1 MNTETNVTN
10 TNESEKLSELLTRLA
25 STSGQDPS
33 FCKEILREIERETSI
48 GKNQQQHLVAKLAVA
63 AAKTEEPFKSLLR
76 WLDGIEATI
85 SPDTAIRG
93 LLLDPELNKPL
104 VPLLIAQSLVPDPNA
119 GKGTFASRSLWV
131 TPQFYK
137 DLKKAAG
144 ESYARL
150 GVSVWDAGERE
161 FRSAEWCDAW
171 TKFSM
176 ELLSVLL
183 KKDGVSR
190 VDLVSDYVS
199 RIADADIGCASALSR
214 FLLYLQTDIGIP
226 NRDAIEKL
234 RNSQVGRFFKKLSAT
249 ITGNGNDEDRV
260 ADNALEESSKGPDL
274 KSSISVLPAKATSD
288 PEDLKNT
295 IVLRSALP
303 QQLLRAVERFCADL
317 QAHIQDSPEKTSVT
331 KDSVEKSMSDE
342 ESRQKLQKRV
352 ESLVERVNSSSE
364 HIARIDKERKAL
376 NDQIKELEF
385 EASEKDKLLSKSE
398 ESRVR
403 SQVELDQLKEDYKN
417 QDRRSEQLF
426 SQSRQQIMLDL
437 DIQLRD
443 HWEMTSRMIELVIA
457 KEREPQLLEKMW
469 NELDLILWEAIG
481 RAGSPV
487 KSAN

>member
-1 MNTETNVTN
+1 M
-10 TNESEKLSELLTRLA
+10 
-25 STSGQDPS
+25 
-33 FCKEILREIERETSI
+33 
-48 GKNQQQHLVAKLAVA
+48 
-63 AAKTEEPFKSLLR
+63 
-76 WLDGIEATI
+76 
-85 SPDTAIRG
+85 
-93 LLLDPELNKPL
+93 
-104 VPLLIAQSLVPDPNA
+104 
-119 GKGTFASRSLWV
+119 
-131 TPQFYK
+131 
-137 DLKKAAG
+137 
-144 ESYARL
+144 
-150 GVSVWDAGERE
+150 
-161 FRSAEWCDAW
+161 
-171 TKFSM
+171 
-176 ELLSVLL
+176 
-183 KKDGVSR
+183 
-190 VDLVSDYVS
+190 
-199 RIADADIGCASALSR
+199 
-214 FLLYLQTDIGIP
+214 
-226 NRDAIEKL
+226 
-234 RNSQVGRFFKKLSAT
+234 
-249 ITGNGNDEDRV
+249 